1 MTIRKLTAFGLNPI
15 LGFLIIGALFIGGSI
30 YLFYKTQYA
39 QYGYILLALSLVV
52 QQCERKRND
61 FLKLIFTHS
70 PYLKLRLIENF
81 LVVSPFIAFLAY
93 KQLFPAML
101 ILSTITLVIS
111 LVNFNSTFNFTI
123 PTPFYRRPYEFAVG
137 FRNTFY
143 LFIMTYSLTFIAI
156 SVGNFNLG
164 IFSLLLVFFITLTF
178 YSKPED
184 LYFVWSFI
192 DSPKGFLMKKIRT
205 GLVYSTMLSTPIL
218 IILSIF
224 FFSEI
229 KILLIFQLLG
239 YIYLITIILAKY
251 SAYPNEMSLPQ
262 GILFS
267 LSLMLPPALFITI
280 PLFYYQSI
288 KSLTS
293 ILK

>member
-1 MTIRKLTAFGLNPI
+1 
-15 LGFLIIGALFIGGSI
+15 
-30 YLFYKTQYA
+30 
-39 QYGYILLALSLVV
+39 
-52 QQCERKRND
+52 
-61 FLKLIFTHS
+61 
-70 PYLKLRLIENF
+70 LRLIENF

-224 FFSEI
+224 FSEI

>member
-30 YLFYKTQYA
+30 YLFYRTQYA
-39 QYGYILLALSLVV
+39 QYGYILLALCLVV
-52 QQCERKRND
+52 QLSERKRND

-81 LVVSPFIAFLAY
+81 LVVSSFIAFLAY

-101 ILSTITLVIS
+101 ILSTITLVIA

-239 YIYLITIILAKY
+239 YIY
-251 SAYPNEMSLPQ
+251 
-262 GILFS
+262 
-267 LSLMLPPALFITI
+267 
-280 PLFYYQSI
+280 
-288 KSLTS
+288 
-293 ILK
+293 